1 MEKNGTTKIYCGKTR
16 SRSCLDETC
25 VLSTRANYAI
35 SNNIQVGKH
44 FGILQV
50 ARSWN
55 TICVDS
61 VDVCMIMD
69 GPSQVLVSIMKP
81 NPIGG

>member
-1 MEKNGTTKIYCGKTR
+1 
-16 SRSCLDETC
+16 

-50 ARSWN
+50 ACSWN
-55 TICVDS
+55 IIWAAHIFYEICVDT

-81 NPIGG
+81 NPIG